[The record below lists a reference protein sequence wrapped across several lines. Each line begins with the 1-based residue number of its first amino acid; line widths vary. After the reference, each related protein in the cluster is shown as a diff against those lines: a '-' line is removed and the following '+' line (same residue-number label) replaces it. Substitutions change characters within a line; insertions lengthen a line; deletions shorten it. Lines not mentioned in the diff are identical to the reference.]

1 MADKWEAYYSRQFLP
16 WDSGTPSSQLTAF
29 LTSCLP
35 QPSACASSNSNN
47 SQPPSLKELIS
58 QAEAAPVALPPEA
71 TAAGCDQQLPQ
82 LHACERCAA
91 FKPRAGGSVLELG
104 CGTGASAVWLARQG
118 FQVTGVDIVQ
128 AALDAASSKAAAA
141 GLSGDNPR
149 FILQDIMQLCA
160 GDSSQPGN
168 GSTPSSKSSSGSS
181 RSLGTFDLIYDCQV
195 YHALVK
201 DDTAAQAKLPLLL
214 HSLLKPGGLLLLLT
228 GNANEPEIG
237 PAVLSGEQLLAP
249 LVYSGLVCVFLRQS
263 RFDSTPHYVDVLG
276 KRPLAWWVVLQRP
289 LC

>member
-35 QPSACASSNSNN
+35 QPLACASSNSNN
-47 SQPPSLKELIS
+47 SEPPSLKELIS
-58 QAEAAPVALPPEA
+58 QAATAPVALPPEA

-141 GLSGDNPR
+141 GL
-149 FILQDIMQLCA
+149 
-160 GDSSQPGN
+160 
-168 GSTPSSKSSSGSS
+168 
-181 RSLGTFDLIYDCQV
+181 
-195 YHALVK
+195 
-201 DDTAAQAKLPLLL
+201 
-214 HSLLKPGGLLLLLT
+214 
-228 GNANEPEIG
+228 PEIG

-276 KRPLAWWVVLQRP
+276 KRPLAC
-289 LC
+289 LCEF